1 MKNRNYNVVR
11 MNPTKTSGKKNGGDK
26 MKRLFAFVLAI
37 CMLTTAFAGCGQQ
50 AGTPTEPKADQ
61 ASTNEVEK
69 KDEKPA
75 KDVDLTFFTGKVET
89 VDLLDEIIADF
100 NAQSGGI
107 TVEQEYQNDASNII
121 KIKFASGEAP
131 DIMTTYEQEYV
142 DQGKYLDLS
151 DMDEIWN
158 RLIPSMKESCTDI
171 NSGKQ
176 YRICTNMTMAG
187 FLYNKEIFAELG
199 IEPATTWEG
208 FVANLEKIKTEMPD
222 VDPWFIF
229 GSEAWHLGHLIEFI
243 PHGYIK
249 AKYGATA
256 AKTAMLNND
265 KSVLNFGD
273 PNGAMATF
281 AAGLLELQEKGL
293 INKDVLTATNDN
305 CVDAFVS
312 GKAAM
317 FSNGMWALSSVLAK
331 DPEMADKIG
340 FAPYPAMMEDGT
352 PMVLV
357 AEDSGY
363 SISADTEHVEEAKAF
378 LTYLFSADNQK
389 KYAESLGSPSAFMD
403 VDAKWA
409 PDSIVEGVNN
419 AVSSAANIGFTNEKP
434 AGFSGDDAGR
444 MVQDLLAG
452 KYTAEEFAKAYEAAW
467 DAGF

>member
-1 MKNRNYNVVR
+1 M
-11 MNPTKTSGKKNGGDK
+11 
-26 MKRLFAFVLAI
+26 
-37 CMLTTAFAGCGQQ
+37 
-50 AGTPTEPKADQ
+50 
-61 ASTNEVEK
+61 
-69 KDEKPA
+69 
-75 KDVDLTFFTGKVET
+75 TFFTGKVET

-171 NSGKQ
+171 SSGKQ

-187 FLYNKEIFAELG
+187 FFYNKEIFAELG

-265 KSVLNFGD
+265 KSILNFGD

-281 AAGLLELQEKGL
+281 AAGLLELQEK
-293 INKDVLTATNDN
+293 A
-305 CVDAFVS
+305 
-312 GKAAM
+312 
-317 FSNGMWALSSVLAK
+317 
-331 DPEMADKIG
+331 
-340 FAPYPAMMEDGT
+340 
-352 PMVLV
+352 
-357 AEDSGY
+357 
-363 SISADTEHVEEAKAF
+363 
-378 LTYLFSADNQK
+378 
-389 KYAESLGSPSAFMD
+389 
-403 VDAKWA
+403 
-409 PDSIVEGVNN
+409 
-419 AVSSAANIGFTNEKP
+419 
-434 AGFSGDDAGR
+434 
-444 MVQDLLAG
+444 
-452 KYTAEEFAKAYEAAW
+452 
-467 DAGF
+467 

>member
-1 MKNRNYNVVR
+1 
-11 MNPTKTSGKKNGGDK
+11 

-89 VDLLDEIIADF
+89 VDLPDEIIAGF

-187 FLYNKEIFAELG
+187 FFYNKEIFAKLG

-293 INKDVLTATNDN
+293 INEDVLTATNDN

>member
-1 MKNRNYNVVR
+1 
-11 MNPTKTSGKKNGGDK
+11 

-50 AGTPTEPKADQ
+50 AGPPTEPKADQ

-171 NSGKQ
+171 SSGKQ

-187 FLYNKEIFAELG
+187 FFYNKEIFAELG

-265 KSVLNFGD
+265 KSILNFGD

-293 INKDVLTATNDN
+293 INEDVLTATNDN

-389 KYAESLGSPSAFMD
+389 KYAESLGSPSAFTD

-409 PDSIVEGVNN
+409 PDSIVEGVNS

>member
-1 MKNRNYNVVR
+1 
-11 MNPTKTSGKKNGGDK
+11 

-75 KDVDLTFFTGKVET
+75 KDVDLAFFTGKVET
-89 VDLLDEIIADF
+89 VDLLDEIIAGF

-187 FLYNKEIFAELG
+187 FFYNKEIFAKLG

-265 KSVLNFGD
+265 KSILNFGD
-273 PNGAMATF
+273 PDGAMATF

-293 INKDVLTATNDN
+293 INEDVLTATNDN

>member
-1 MKNRNYNVVR
+1 
-11 MNPTKTSGKKNGGDK
+11 

-187 FLYNKEIFAELG
+187 FFYNKEIFAKLG

-208 FVANLEKIKTEMPD
+208 FIANLEKIKTEMPD

-273 PNGAMATF
+273 PDGAMATF
-281 AAGLLELQEKGL
+281 AAGLLELQKKGL
-293 INKDVLTATNDN
+293 INEDVLTATNDN

>member
-1 MKNRNYNVVR
+1 
-11 MNPTKTSGKKNGGDK
+11 

-89 VDLLDEIIADF
+89 VDLLDEIIAGF

-171 NSGKQ
+171 SSGKQ

-187 FLYNKEIFAELG
+187 FFYNKEIFAELG

-265 KSVLNFGD
+265 KSILNFGD

-293 INKDVLTATNDN
+293 INEDVLTATNDN

-389 KYAESLGSPSAFMD
+389 KYAESLGSPSAFTD

-409 PDSIVEGVNN
+409 PDSIVEGVNS

>member
-1 MKNRNYNVVR
+1 
-11 MNPTKTSGKKNGGDK
+11 

-89 VDLLDEIIADF
+89 VDLLDEIIAGF

-187 FLYNKEIFAELG
+187 FFYNKEIFAKLG

-265 KSVLNFGD
+265 KSILNFGD

-293 INKDVLTATNDN
+293 INEDVLTATNDN

-409 PDSIVEGVNN
+409 PDSIVEGVNS

>member
-1 MKNRNYNVVR
+1 
-11 MNPTKTSGKKNGGDK
+11 

-50 AGTPTEPKADQ
+50 GGTPTEPKADQ

-171 NSGKQ
+171 SSGKQ

-187 FLYNKEIFAELG
+187 FFYNKEIFAELG

-265 KSVLNFGD
+265 KSILNFGD

-293 INKDVLTATNDN
+293 INEDVLTATNDN

-389 KYAESLGSPSAFMD
+389 KYAESLGSPSAFTD

-409 PDSIVEGVNN
+409 PDSIVEGVNS

>member
-1 MKNRNYNVVR
+1 
-11 MNPTKTSGKKNGGDK
+11 

-61 ASTNEVEK
+61 TSTNEVEK

-89 VDLLDEIIADF
+89 VDLLDEIIAGF

-187 FLYNKEIFAELG
+187 FFYNKEIFAKLG

-293 INKDVLTATNDN
+293 INEDVLTATNDN

>member
-1 MKNRNYNVVR
+1 
-11 MNPTKTSGKKNGGDK
+11 
-26 MKRLFAFVLAI
+26 MKRLFALVLAI
-37 CMLTTAFAGCGQQ
+37 CMIATMFAGCGQQ
-50 AGTPTEPKADQ
+50 AGTPTEPKANQ
-61 ASTNEVEK
+61 AGTNEGEK
-69 KDEKPA
+69 EEEKPA
-75 KDVDLTFFTGKVET
+75 KDVDLAFFTGKVET

-121 KIKFASGEAP
+121 NIKFASGEAP

-187 FLYNKEIFAELG
+187 FFYNKEIFAELG

-265 KSVLNFGD
+265 KTVLNFGD

-293 INKDVLTATNDN
+293 INEDVLTATNDN

-378 LTYLFSADNQK
+378 LTYLFSAENQK
-389 KYAESLGSPSAFMD
+389 KYAESLGSPSAFTD

-409 PDSIVEGVNN
+409 PDAVVEGVNN
-419 AVSSAANIGFTNEKP
+419 AINSAANIGFTNEKP

>member
-1 MKNRNYNVVR
+1 
-11 MNPTKTSGKKNGGDK
+11 

-61 ASTNEVEK
+61 TSTNEVEK

-89 VDLLDEIIADF
+89 VDLLDEIIAGF

-187 FLYNKEIFAELG
+187 FFYNKEIFAELG

-293 INKDVLTATNDN
+293 INEDVLTATNDN

-378 LTYLFSADNQK
+378 LAYLFSADNQK

>member
-1 MKNRNYNVVR
+1 
-11 MNPTKTSGKKNGGDK
+11 
-26 MKRLFAFVLAI
+26 MKRLFVFVLAI

-187 FLYNKEIFAELG
+187 FFYNKEIFAELG

-208 FVANLEKIKTEMPD
+208 FVANLEKIKTEMPG

-293 INKDVLTATNDN
+293 INEDVLTATNDN

>member
-1 MKNRNYNVVR
+1 
-11 MNPTKTSGKKNGGDK
+11 

-171 NSGKQ
+171 SSGKQ

-187 FLYNKEIFAELG
+187 FFYNKEIFAELG

-265 KSVLNFGD
+265 KSILNFGD

-293 INKDVLTATNDN
+293 INEDVLTATNDN

-317 FSNGMWALSSVLAK
+317 FSNGMWVISSLLEAN
-331 DPEMADKIG
+331 P
-340 FAPYPAMMEDGT
+340 
-352 PMVLV
+352 

-363 SISADTEHVEEAKAF
+363 GISADTEHVEEAKAF

-389 KYAESLGSPSAFMD
+389 KYAESLGSPSAFTD

-409 PDSIVEGVNN
+409 PDSIVEGVNS

>member
-1 MKNRNYNVVR
+1 
-11 MNPTKTSGKKNGGDK
+11 
-26 MKRLFAFVLAI
+26 
-37 CMLTTAFAGCGQQ
+37 MLTTAFAGCGQQ

-187 FLYNKEIFAELG
+187 FFYNKEIFAELG

-265 KSVLNFGD
+265 KSVLNFGAPD
-273 PNGAMATF
+273 GAMATF

-293 INKDVLTATNDN
+293 INEDVLTATNDN